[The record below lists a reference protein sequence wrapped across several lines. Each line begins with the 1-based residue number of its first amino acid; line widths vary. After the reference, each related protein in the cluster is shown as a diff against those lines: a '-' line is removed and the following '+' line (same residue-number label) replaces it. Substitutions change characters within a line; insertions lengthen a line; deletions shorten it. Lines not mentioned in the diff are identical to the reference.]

1 MDTQIF
7 ERVDDYIRNLVCSE
21 DEILK
26 AADASVK
33 EANIPPISVS
43 ANQGKFLQVL
53 AKTCNAKKILEV
65 GTLVGY
71 STIWMARALPKDGK
85 LISLEFEPL
94 HARVAKKNIERAG
107 LSNIVDIRIGKAID
121 LLPLLEKN
129 NEGPFDMI
137 FIDAD
142 KPPYTE
148 YFQWALKLSRP
159 GTLIVADNVIRD
171 GKVMDP
177 KSTDDTVQGARRF
190 NEFLSKTPGVTATII
205 QTVGSKMHDGM
216 ALAVVN

>member
-1 MDTQIF
+1 MGMEIF
-7 ERVDDYIRNLVCSE
+7 EQVDEYIRDLVGSE

-26 AADASVK
+26 ATNDSVN

-53 AKTCNAKKILEV
+53 AKICNARNILEI

-71 STIWMARALPKDGK
+71 STIWMARALPKGGK
-85 LISLEFEPL
+85 LVSLEFEPL
-94 HARVAKKNIERAG
+94 HAEVAKRNIDRAG
-107 LSNIVDIRIGKAID
+107 LSNVVDIRVGRALD
-121 LLPLLEKN
+121 LLPKLK
-129 NEGPFDMI
+129 GPFDMI

-142 KPPYTE
+142 KQPYKE
-148 YFQWALKLSRP
+148 YFQWAMKLSRP

-177 KSTDDTVQGARRF
+177 DSPDEMVQGARRF
-190 NEFLSKTPGVTATII
+190 NEFLSTVSGVTATII